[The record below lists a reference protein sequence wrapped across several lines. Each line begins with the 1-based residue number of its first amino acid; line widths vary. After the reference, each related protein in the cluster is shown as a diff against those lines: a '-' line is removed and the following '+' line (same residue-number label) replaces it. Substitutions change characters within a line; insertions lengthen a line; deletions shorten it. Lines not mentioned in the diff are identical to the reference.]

1 MPGGKGKGGKK
12 HKKRKKGNEFTN
24 KRELVTK
31 SKDQEYG
38 KVTKMLGNC
47 RLNAKCTDFVLRN
60 CMIRGKF
67 RKRVWIKPDDIILVE
82 KDPFQKDKGMI
93 VLKYFPEECKRL
105 EKMGE
110 LVFEKLQEHDKDDS
124 DDDWFKED
132 ETAPKP
138 KKVKF
143 KKKEE
148 AYVQQKQEVE
158 SDEEEEKFEDNE

>member
-1 MPGGKGKGGKK
+1 M
-12 HKKRKKGNEFTN
+12 
-24 KRELVTK
+24 V
-31 SKDQEYG
+31 
-38 KVTKMLGNC
+38 
-47 RLNAKCTDFVLRN
+47 
-60 CMIRGKF
+60 
-67 RKRVWIKPDDIILVE
+67 
-82 KDPFQKDKGMI
+82 

-148 AYVQQKQEVE
+148 KNIKKERKVMNLPTKENWSQNPRIR
-158 SDEEEEKFEDNE
+158 SMGR